1 MMYIRTFLLCIIWIT
16 SALLPPESLY
26 AQSLDARLKA
36 AGYIDV
42 CEGAPDIRVQLKYAT
57 SDNFMGRS
65 VYQGMTKAW
74 LHPDAAQKLHRAQ
87 RILQREKP
95 GYALL
100 VYDAARPM
108 SVQRIMWNLV
118 RGTNQTYY
126 VSNPAKGG
134 GLHNY
139 GMAVDLTLV
148 DASGKPLPMG
158 TPYDFFGAEA
168 HTDKEEALVQTGK
181 ITRRELANRRLLR
194 RVMKEAGFRT
204 IKSEWWH
211 FNACSRETA
220 RARYRLIE

>member
-1 MMYIRTFLLCIIWIT
+1 MMYRRSLLLRIIWVI
-16 SALLPPESLY
+16 SALLPASLH

-42 CEGAPDIRVQLKYAT
+42 RESVPAIRVQLKYAT

-74 LHPDAAQKLHRAQ
+74 LHPDAAQKLHRAHQ
-87 RILQREKP
+87 ILQREKP

-118 RGTNQTYY
+118 RGTNKTYY

-139 GMAVDLTLV
+139 GMAVDLTIV

-158 TPYDFFGAEA
+158 TPYDFFGSEA
-168 HTDKEEALVQTGK
+168 HTDNEEALVQTGK
-181 ITRRELANRRLLR
+181 ITRSELENRRLLR

-220 RARYRLIE
+220 RGRYRLIE